1 MKSYLFDMNNVFCIA
16 TEASKKIVVFDED
29 FTSKNVVL
37 YYLCKRIVDL
47 ENAGYLVCGVTEL
60 NPDGSH
66 PKVAFRNTKEYRR
79 AKKEYKL

>member
-37 YYLCKRIVDL
+37 YYLCKRIVDI
-47 ENAGYLVCGVTEL
+47 ENAGY
-60 NPDGSH
+60 
-66 PKVAFRNTKEYRR
+66 
-79 AKKEYKL
+79 

>member
-1 MKSYLFDMNNVFCIA
+1 MYFVLRQKQAKRLLFSMKILQ
-16 TEASKKIVVFDED
+16 
-29 FTSKNVVL
+29 VVL

-66 PKVAFRNTKEYRR
+66 PKVAFRNTKEYKR

>member
-1 MKSYLFDMNNVFCIA
+1 MKSYLFDMNNVFCITTA
-16 TEASKKIVVFDED
+16 ASKKIIIVDGEFA
-29 FTSKNVVL
+29 SKEMVL
-37 YYLCKRIVDL
+37 YRLCERIVDM

-66 PKVAFRNTKEYRR
+66 PKVAFRNTKEYKK

>member
-1 MKSYLFDMNNVFCIA
+1 MKSYLFDMNNVFCVT
-16 TEASKKIVVFDED
+16 TEASKKIVIIDED
-29 FTSKNVVL
+29 FISKNMVL
-37 YYLCKRIVDL
+37 YYLCERIVDL

-66 PKVAFRNTKEYRR
+66 PKVAFRNTKEYKK